1 MVTEQ
6 KTEPRQIK
14 EQRKPNAETI
24 SQRVRR
30 HITDIK
36 SRITDEDIRNA
47 RLELE
52 VENKATYDLFQ
63 R

>member
-6 KTEPRQIK
+6 KTEPKQKK
-14 EQRKPNAETI
+14 EQRKLNVETI
-24 SQRVRR
+24 TQRVRR

-52 VENKATYDLFQ
+52 VENKASYDLFH